1 MPERGVVT
9 MLLEERGI
17 RKVALADVCGV
28 GPQQLSKYVCGARR
42 LNAEQ
47 RRAIEAEYAM
57 VAAEVIGA
65 FDAARASWES
75 GCPVGKSRPVAPM
88 DERVVEIA
96 EPDDGEWYTIDEWK
110 ARFGEPGGAHDASG
124 RAIGC
129 GRAYF
134 ATEPDY
140 CEE

>member
-1 MPERGVVT
+1 MPERGAVT

-17 RKVALADVCGV
+17 PKVALADVCGI

-65 FDAARASWES
+65 FDAAREAWQSTA
-75 GCPVGKSRPVAPM
+75 PVGMSRPIPPM
-88 DERVVEIA
+88 NERIVDTD

-110 ARFGEPGGAHDASG
+110 RRFGEPGLAVDANG
-124 RAIGC
+124 RMMG
-129 GRAYF
+129 YF